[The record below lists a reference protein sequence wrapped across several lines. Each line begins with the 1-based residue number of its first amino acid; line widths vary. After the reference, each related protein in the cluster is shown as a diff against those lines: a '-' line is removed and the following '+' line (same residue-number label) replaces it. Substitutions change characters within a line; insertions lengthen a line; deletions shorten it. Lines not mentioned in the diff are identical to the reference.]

1 MINGRLVDFTS
12 DELNTLSLALSELG
26 AKLKI
31 LPSQSRDLDDN
42 DRGYFDIL
50 YQMGKEFSRVESSFF
65 IALIIK

>member
-26 AKLKI
+26 AKFKI

-50 YQMGKEFSRVESSFF
+50 YQMEKSFHELK
-65 IALIIK
+65 ALFLLL

>member
-50 YQMGKEFSRVESSFF
+50 YQMEKNFHELK
-65 IALIIK
+65 ALFLLL